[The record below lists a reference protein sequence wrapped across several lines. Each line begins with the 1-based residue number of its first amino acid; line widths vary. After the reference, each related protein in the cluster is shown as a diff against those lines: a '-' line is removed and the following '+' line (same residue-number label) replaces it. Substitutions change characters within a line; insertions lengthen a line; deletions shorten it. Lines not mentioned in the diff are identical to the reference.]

1 MLTAHALLRI
11 AGGTS
16 GILIGLYLAGLSNDG
31 ASIGAGLAGS
41 LGAVSFAAELLA
53 SIPMGIAA
61 DRLQPRWL
69 MSGGAVLGGIA
80 VQLFAL
86 TGSTGIFFI
95 SRALEG
101 IGAAAI
107 VPALLAYLAD
117 KTEGSPTLR
126 VRVMSYFELT
136 LLAGLALGGIIAAQL
151 FRALHAAAFTVV
163 AVMYVTCATILFL
176 SVAQSTIRH
185 IANPIANLRD
195 LFRLPSLRH
204 LAPVWICVNAIVGL
218 WLGPTLPFLL
228 TQHSTSGQFLAGIYA
243 ASPGRV
249 GLLLFAYAIVFG
261 IGIALWSLLLP
272 HVRLWLAMRITL
284 GAILPACAIIYAL
297 NHSAHLP
304 VSIRWIAGALLTLIV
319 IVESGFTPAALA
331 WLAQTL
337 PLQSGRAA
345 AMGVYS
351 VLLSI
356 GAIVGSLLAAILGQR
371 SAIDGLLAGTV
382 LVTLAALFFLYRTP
396 TPKSTAIGA
405 NA

>member
-16 GILIGLYLAGLSNDG
+16 GILIGLYLAGLSNNG
-31 ASIGAGLAGS
+31 ANIGAGLAGA

-61 DRLQPRWL
+61 DRLQPRRL
-69 MSGGAVLGGIA
+69 MSGGAMLGAFA

-86 TGSTGIFFI
+86 TGSTGVFFV

-117 KTEGSPTLR
+117 QTEGQTTLR

-136 LLAGLALGGIIAAQL
+136 LLAGLAFGGIVAAQL
-151 FRALHAAAFTVV
+151 FRVLHAAAFTVV
-163 AVMYVTCATILFL
+163 AVMYVTCATLLFL
-176 SVAQSTIRH
+176 SVARSTIRH

-195 LFRLPSLRH
+195 LFGPSALRH

-228 TQHSTSGQFLAGIYA
+228 TQRSTSGQFIAGIYA
-243 ASPGRV
+243 ENPGHV

-261 IGIALWSLLLP
+261 IGIAIWSVVLP

-284 GAILPACAIIYAL
+284 GAILPACATIYVL

-304 VSIRWIAGALLTLIV
+304 LTIRWIAGAMLTLVV

-356 GAIVGSLLAAILGQR
+356 GAIVGSLLAAVLGQR

-382 LVTLAALFFLYRTP
+382 LVTVAALVLLYRTP
-396 TPKSTAIGA
+396 NPTSAAIGA